1 MKQYGYLGNTLS
13 TRLKIQ
19 TRRNKKSQNH
29 VLFHRTDFSRFYFH
43 NFGKVI
49 GIFFRGL
56 IWKFASC
63 YFRGKSLGLVLSLS
77 ILKCNILIKRQ
88 ILDLLHMRHFEN
100 CLSTNID
107 VYPVSYMLSE
117 MFTTKQRNQKSAHR
131 WPNKRNKPSI
141 LVSTCMLIK
150 QNIIVESR
158 LLVDTEMI

>member
-1 MKQYGYLGNTLS
+1 M
-13 TRLKIQ
+13 
-19 TRRNKKSQNH
+19 
-29 VLFHRTDFSRFYFH
+29 
-43 NFGKVI
+43 I

-56 IWKFASC
+56 IWKFAAC

-117 MFTTKQRNQKSAHR
+117 MFSTKQRNQKSAHK
-131 WPNKRNKPSI
+131 PNKRNKPSI